1 MVKKF
6 QKKYSNSIIVDTT
19 YLLPIVGLRVKG
31 LSREDYEY
39 ILENYRLFY
48 PILLLSELSAVIVKQ
63 ARKEK
68 LEKLPKQAVEGLN
81 SIIYLGTINLVP
93 LDGEDLRIV
102 YKLSKLGWR
111 DIFDSILYATAI
123 RLDMRVLTMDKK
135 FKNFLKEKGLKHEL
149 LTSHKQLM

>member
-6 QKKYSNSIIVDTT
+6 QKKYSSSIIVDTT

-48 PILLLSELSAVIVKQ
+48 PTLLLTELSAVIVKQ
-63 ARKEK
+63 ARKKK

-81 SIIYLGTINLVP
+81 SIIYLEVINLVP

-123 RLDMRVLTMDKK
+123 RLDMRVLTMDEK
-135 FKNFLKEKGLKHEL
+135 FKNFLKEKGLKYEL
-149 LTSHKQLM
+149 LISHKQLM